1 MSGDS
6 FHDDEARV
14 SKAEAIRREILEAK
28 ELGRKEQDA
37 QGEPAPSEQV
47 GKQPAVKIALRPRQ
61 APMSPETQRR
71 PAPGT
76 GTIDVLGSYVTLSI
90 GGAIVS
96 RTIVYYRKT
105 LPLLSRL
112 Y

>member
-37 QGEPAPSEQV
+37 QGEPAPSEQI

-61 APMSPETQRR
+61 SPMSPETQRR

-76 GTIDVLGSYVTLSI
+76 GTIDVQILGS
-90 GGAIVS
+90 
-96 RTIVYYRKT
+96 
-105 LPLLSRL
+105 
-112 Y
+112 